1 MTVIFAEVFSIQVC
15 WHVCNCN
22 TICSPN
28 RTRLPSLISL
38 SCDSQMVDRIAG
50 SLEELPSSLEQP
62 DPGTPRRQ
70 LVEVNPVLTTLGIGG
85 AATQLLCTS
94 SSSCKLLCCRD
105 QALEECSVEGCEG
118 LTKLTLRD
126 RGLTG
131 TLPAAFE
138 KLTKLQSLCVG
149 CECYWS
155 IEHSDSRTGCW
166 MNHCKESSHSLAC

>member
-1 MTVIFAEVFSIQVC
+1 
-15 WHVCNCN
+15 
-22 TICSPN
+22 
-28 RTRLPSLISL
+28 
-38 SCDSQMVDRIAG
+38 MVDRIAGSATGGNQLLGG

-70 LVEVNPVLTTLGIGG
+70 LVEVNPVLTTLGIEGAATQTLTTLGIQGIATQILTTLGIGG

-155 IEHSDSRTGCW
+155 I
-166 MNHCKESSHSLAC
+166 AA